1 MLTAPTLDLLII
13 DESQDFDPEWIGALL
28 AQLKAQARLYVL
40 GDANQDLYVR
50 GSFELSEAV
59 ISLAQTTVEALVKL
73 CKPSICSN

>member
-1 MLTAPTLDLLII
+1 MLTAPTLELLII

-28 AQLKAQARLYVL
+28 AQLKAQAK
-40 GDANQDLYVR
+40 LYVR
-50 GSFELSEAV
+50 GSFERSEAV